1 MSITIDHNTTKDLPP
16 LQWLRAFEASARH
29 LSFTAAATE
38 LHVTQSAIS
47 QQIKL
52 LENFLGQPLFVRRPR
67 SLQLTDSAL
76 SYLPDIQTALSQL
89 RKSTEFH
96 FGKVDT
102 QALTIRTNWAFSV
115 FWLSP
120 RLGDFLKQHP
130 GLSVNII
137 PALWEAD
144 YHGKSDHVQIRFG
157 NTSSDNNRILL
168 TQQLYHYP
176 VCSPTLA
183 ASINNT
189 EDLAQASKIDVMG
202 LSGQWEAFFLHNDYT
217 LKTAHCSSA
226 NISSPTFI
234 LALEMA
240 RNGLGVALS
249 HDLIMQEFL
258 NTGQLIRV
266 GHDKIPI
273 AENYYLIHDQQHS
286 SPIEK
291 EFCDWL
297 IKAMSV

>member
-1 MSITIDHNTTKDLPP
+1 MKDLPP

-38 LHVTQSAIS
+38 LNVTQSAIS

-52 LENFLGQPLFVRRPR
+52 LENYLGQTLFVRRPR
-67 SLQLTDSAL
+67 SLQLTDLAL

-120 RLGDFLKQHP
+120 RLGEFLKQHP

-137 PALWEAD
+137 PALWESD
-144 YHGKSDHVQIRFG
+144 YHDKSGYVQIRFG
-157 NTSSDNNRILL
+157 NTTADNNQVIL

-176 VCSPTLA
+176 VCSPELA
-183 ASINNT
+183 ESINSV

-202 LSGQWEAFFLHNDYT
+202 LSGQWESFFLHNDYHS
-217 LKTAHCSSA
+217 KTENCSNA
-226 NISSPTFI
+226 NLSSPTFI

-249 HDLIMQEFL
+249 HDLIMQEYIDS
-258 NTGQLIRV
+258 GQLKRV
-266 GHDKIPI
+266 GADQIPI
-273 AENYYLIHDQQHS
+273 SENYYLIHDQQHS
-286 SPIEK
+286 SSIEK
-291 EFCDWL
+291 DFCDWL
-297 IKAMSV
+297 IKTISAE